1 MSRFPAAGRRVAVL
15 MFAGLLLLA
24 ACDRASPPAA
34 LEPLGTLSALQPA
47 EPRVNSVIR
56 RGPDQLPVF
65 ESRGAP
71 MPVTGPIEPDQPTP
85 PTASDNGR

>member
-71 MPVTGPIEPDQPTP
+71 MPVTGPIEPDQLTP
-85 PTASDNGR
+85 PAARR